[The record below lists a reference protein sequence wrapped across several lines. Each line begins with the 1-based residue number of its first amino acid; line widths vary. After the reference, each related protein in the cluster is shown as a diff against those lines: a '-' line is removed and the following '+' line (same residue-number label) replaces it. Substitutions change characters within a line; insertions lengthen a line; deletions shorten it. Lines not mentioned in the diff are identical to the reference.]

1 MDKIRKYCIGFLLA
15 LILCL
20 PGCSEKEE
28 QTPYQLYY
36 VNYDKKILES
46 SEFETETGDTASM
59 VGGMVQRISGDERQA
74 AFLPEDVQILNY
86 ETVGDILRLN
96 FNAAYRQM
104 EPVEEILC
112 RAAIVKNFVQF
123 EGISYVQFTIEGE
136 DLVDSKG
143 NIVGMMGSNSFL
155 ENSGKDITAYQY
167 TELELYFANKSGDK
181 LVKEKRSVYYTS
193 NSPIEKV
200 VVEQLIRGPK
210 EEGHYATLPANT
222 GILSV
227 TQVDVIAYVNLDQ
240 RFVSEALT
248 IQQELPVYSI
258 VNSLIATGNVQ
269 KVQIAV
275 NGETKTTFR
284 EGMELEKLYE
294 ANPDIVEEDE
304 EAIDENADAAAQTDG
319 TDADGTAEG
328 TADGEAG
335 GGE

>member
-1 MDKIRKYCIGFLLA
+1 MDKIRKYCIAVFLA
-15 LILCL
+15 LVLCL

-28 QTPYQLYY
+28 KTPYQLYY

-46 SEFETETGDTASM
+46 SEFTAESEDTETM
-59 VGGMVQRISGDERQA
+59 VDEMVQSISGEERQA
-74 AFLPEDVQILNY
+74 AFLPEDTQILDY

-96 FNAAYRQM
+96 FSASYRQM
-104 EPVEEILC
+104 DAVEEILC
-112 RAAIVKNFVQF
+112 RAAVVKNFVQF
-123 EGISYVQFTIEGE
+123 EGISYVQFTINGE
-136 DLVDSKG
+136 ELVDSRG
-143 NIVGMMGSNSFL
+143 NTVGMMGSNSFL

-227 TQVDVIAYVNLDQ
+227 SQVDGIAYVNLDQ

-258 VNSLIATGNVQ
+258 VNSLIVTGNVQ

-275 NGETKTTFR
+275 NGETKMTFR

-294 ANPDIVEEDE
+294 ANRDLVEEDAE
-304 EAIDENADAAAQTDG
+304 EEEEKENEDDAAQTEEMDEVEK
-319 TDADGTAEG
+319 TDKNE
-328 TADGEAG
+328 
-335 GGE
+335 